1 MLCLTPCDAIIQMG
15 DRPSSTTLIQKN
27 QAQKGQSTMKLRNT
41 LPAIIAT
48 FLLVLLFAS
57 WFDTI
62 NHNLTDCIYQWWNI
76 FTLVQP

>member
-1 MLCLTPCDAIIQMG
+1 
-15 DRPSSTTLIQKN
+15 
-27 QAQKGQSTMKLRNT
+27 MKLRNT
-41 LPAIIAT
+41 LPTIIAT